1 MIKVIKGQV
10 QKFYIYPDEIALN
23 IKSRIPAQQIKCW
36 IDGVIFIGVFTIVKV
51 AKGDSVK
58 IMATINDDETYTAH
72 VLLNLSNHMLHMH
85 PYHGNSLKQ
94 TFAEVMQL
102 AGVGGLFSTVLMS
115 LLFSMAHYNLYQQ
128 ISIQPLCTAV
138 VVGFWGAIFFLILGI
153 LLSLLIVKYPI
164 QTRQIFELLEFPYP
178 AQLSLFKNINRK
190 GYKVQ
195 WLTQNCHYWENKK
208 RFLGVFDCREV
219 FGDEVDEVINKKR

>member
-1 MIKVIKGQV
+1 MIKVIQGQV
-10 QKFYIYPDEIALN
+10 QNLYIYSDEITLT
-23 IKSRIPAQQIKCW
+23 IRSRMSAQKIKCW
-36 IDGVIFIGVFTIVKV
+36 IDGMVFIGVFTIVKV
-51 AKGDSVK
+51 AQGDSVK
-58 IMATINDDETYTAH
+58 IIATINDDETYTAH

-115 LLFSMAHYNLYQQ
+115 LFFSLAHYNLYQK

-195 WLTQNCHYWENKK
+195 CLTQNCHYWENKK

-219 FGDEVDEVINKKR
+219 FGNEVDEIINKKN